1 MSEIKIKEAMEEIYH
16 KLQYENTRLNE
27 EQTETYK
34 EVLQKLWKNTEDEVP
49 FELGNID
56 TEIVSMLGFFENA
69 IIRGNSKTANQVLAA
84 AIESIRFARI
94 PVVGATEQEQERIRQ
109 KREQNLH
116 RLNLLLKFQDHY
128 DELKIKIDKMQ
139 EQQAEYQTEIQLA
152 QKETE
157 AYEDE
162 KSYYEQKV
170 SRVISGKE
178 KLTADIKKYINKM
191 NRLADAR
198 NNYKKH
204 SLLQQILTERSQTLL
219 NSIHTINL
227 IAFGSVEILGQETIE
242 DLKNTMD
249 QFEKNMAEQR
259 KQNKELKVIVNRMDD
274 ILDSAAD
281 MVAADSGLR
290 SEELEELAADQKR
303 WKQINMTRNEME
315 RGQKNVEMYTL

>member
-1 MSEIKIKEAMEEIYH
+1 MSEIRIKEAMEEIYH

-84 AIESIRFARI
+84 ATESIRFARI
-94 PVVGATEQEQERIRQ
+94 PVAGATEQEQEKIRQ

-116 RLNLLLKFQDHY
+116 TLNLLLKFQDYY

-178 KLTADIKKYINKM
+178 KLTADTKKYINKM

-198 NNYKKH
+198 NNYKKY

-242 DLKNTMD
+242 DLKNTMN

-259 KQNKELKVIVNRMDD
+259 KQNKELKAIVNRMDD

-281 MVAADSGLR
+281 MAAADSGLR

-303 WKQINMTRNEME
+303 WKQMNMTRNEMD

>member
-1 MSEIKIKEAMEEIYH
+1 MSEIRIKEAMEEIYH

-34 EVLQKLWKNTEDEVP
+34 AVLQKLWKNTEDEVP

-84 AIESIRFARI
+84 ATESIRFARI
-94 PVVGATEQEQERIRQ
+94 PVAGATEQEQEKIRQ

-116 RLNLLLKFQDHY
+116 TLNLLLKFQDYY

-178 KLTADIKKYINKM
+178 KLTADTKKYINKM

-198 NNYKKH
+198 NNYKKY

-242 DLKNTMD
+242 DLKNTMN

-259 KQNKELKVIVNRMDD
+259 KQNKELKAIVNRMDD

-281 MVAADSGLR
+281 MAAADSGLR

-303 WKQINMTRNEME
+303 WKQMNMTRNEME